1 MTTATENVPVKAK
14 DYKSD
19 IPPTWC
25 AGCGDY
31 GVLNSTLKAFAEMKL
46 DLTQTVLVSGI
57 GCSSRFPYFVKTYG
71 MHTAHGRALPVAA
84 GIKVAR
90 PDQEV
95 IVFGGDGDGFSIGGG
110 HIPHIARKNTDITY
124 ICMDNSIYGLTKGQ
138 MSPTSQ
144 LGMPSSTTPYGVPDN
159 PINPLTFCLAYGAS
173 FVAQAYSSEGKLQQ
187 ELIRK
192 AVEHRGFSFV
202 NIVSPCPTFN
212 KLDTFDSY
220 KGNLE
225 RVPDDHDTSDLN
237 AAMALANKARMNLV
251 GKTMTGLF
259 FQEER
264 PTLLDRLGEIQTKAK
279 ASDDF
284 DINTVIE
291 TYQP

>member
-1 MTTATENVPVKAK
+1 MATTEPLKAK

-31 GVLNSTLKAFAEMKL
+31 GVLNSTLKAFADLQL
-46 DLTQTVLVSGI
+46 DISKAVLVSGI

-71 MHTAHGRALPVAA
+71 IHTAHGRALPVAA

-110 HIPHIARKNTDITY
+110 HVPHIARKNSDITY

-144 LGMPSSTTPYGVPDN
+144 LGMPSTTTPYGVPDN
-159 PINPLTFCLAYGAS
+159 PINPVAFCLAYGAT
-173 FVAQAYSSEGKLQQ
+173 FVAQCYSSEGKVTQ
-187 ELIRK
+187 EIIKK
-192 AVEHRGFSFV
+192 AIEHKGFSFV
-202 NIVSPCPTFN
+202 NVVSPCPTFN

-220 KGNLE
+220 KGNITA
-225 RVPDDHDTSDLN
+225 VPADHDTSDLN
-237 AAMALANKARMNLV
+237 AALALANKARMSTA
-251 GKTMTGLF
+251 GKTMTGIF
-259 FQEER
+259 FDVDR
-264 PTLLDRLGEIQTKAK
+264 PTLLDRLGEIQKKAG
-279 ASDDF
+279 ASDNYDLNKII
-284 DINTVIE
+284 DI
-291 TYQP
+291 YKP